1 MFAKGLDLKL
11 LHADCKHTYVA
22 AIATTIETTYPP
34 KFLAVLFKNPT
45 MTKAVFDST
54 L

>member
-1 MFAKGLDLKL
+1 MFAKGLDLES

-22 AIATTIETTYPP
+22 AIATIETSCPT
-34 KFLAVLFKNPT
+34 KFLAVVFKNPT
-45 MTKAVFDST
+45 MTKPVFDSA